1 MFKGL
6 TLSFFIILMLL
17 TVVPLG
23 ITFAMVGPEQYG
35 KYCKMA
41 IHMPCLGM
49 GDQMYY
55 VMNLKTGTII
65 DIYDS
70 LGEAIEL
77 VDSHP
82 TWTIMIRYN
91 DRKKI

>member
-6 TLSFFIILMLL
+6 ALSFFIILMLL

-41 IHMPCLGM
+41 VHMPCLGM
-49 GDQMYY
+49 GEQ
-55 VMNLKTGTII
+55 
-65 DIYDS
+65 
-70 LGEAIEL
+70 
-77 VDSHP
+77 
-82 TWTIMIRYN
+82 
-91 DRKKI
+91 

>member
-6 TLSFFIILMLL
+6 ALSFFIILMLL

-41 IHMPCLGM
+41 IHMPCFGINK
-49 GDQMYY
+49 Q
-55 VMNLKTGTII
+55 
-65 DIYDS
+65 
-70 LGEAIEL
+70 
-77 VDSHP
+77 
-82 TWTIMIRYN
+82 
-91 DRKKI
+91 